1 MELKK
6 IKKTKKELE
15 IEIKDETAT
24 LLNPIT
30 EILLK
35 NDDVDYASYIS
46 DHPEAKK
53 RTLYIRVKKGDPLDI
68 LKKSVKELETEIKK
82 FTKDFK
88 TKTKSKK

>member
-53 RTLYIRVKKGDPLDI
+53 RTLYIRVKKGDTLDI

>member
-15 IEIKDETAT
+15 IEIKYENAI

-30 EILLK
+30 EVLLLD
-35 NDDVDYASYIS
+35 DDVDYASYIS

-68 LKKSVKELETEIKK
+68 LKKSVKKLEKEIKN
-82 FTKDFK
+82 FSKDFE
-88 TKTKSKK
+88 TKAKSKK

>member
-15 IEIKDETAT
+15 IEVKDENAT
-24 LLNPIT
+24 ILNPLT

-68 LKKSVKELETEIKK
+68 LKKSVKELENEIKK
-82 FTKDFK
+82 FSKDFQK
-88 TKTKSKK
+88 KYKSKK

>member
-88 TKTKSKK
+88 TKAKSKK